1 MIKTVFSYFRGHRF
15 DPQSGNQD
23 LTCQKRK
30 KKENFTLKRAIKNLA
45 SAPHVLLPFAF
56 FSSQKNFDVA
66 LALGPPYL
74 LWNPKVKFCPEH
86 RLKEMGIK
94 TVWAMK
100 TSR

>member
-1 MIKTVFSYFRGHRF
+1 MIPSQGTKISHA
-15 DPQSGNQD
+15 
-23 LTCQKRK
+23 KKEK